1 MALIKMLTEGSERNC
16 CRPLDAAELLIDAG
30 KAVEGLFTEQGMRD
44 GKQPFIVK
52 AIVVDLRHGL
62 VDIVMDDNL

>member
-1 MALIKMLTEGSERNC
+1 MLMEFLTVGTELNC
-16 CRPLDAAELLIDAG
+16 NRPLHAAELLDVAKLEI
-30 KAVEGLFTEQGMRD
+30 ERLFTEQGMRD

-62 VDIVMDDNL
+62 VDIVMDDNK